1 MFIMS
6 FLPDWLLVWAINLVI
21 LAGLLGALSSY
32 FIRFIPVLAPQAK
45 VIQVAGIILLVLG
58 VYLRGGYSNEMVWRE
73 RVAELEAKIAVA
85 EVESKEQNVKI
96 EKKVVTKIEVVK
108 QRGDD
113 IVKYIDREITKYDNT
128 CVIPKEFVKAHNDA
142 AEAPK

>member
-1 MFIMS
+1 MWI
-6 FLPDWLLVWAINLVI
+6 LDWLPFWIFHLIVLAGV
-21 LAGLLGALSSY
+21 AGLLVAQ
-32 FIRFIPVLAPQAK
+32 FIKFIPLVTQYRLFLQIGSIVVLAFGLYMEGGVSNQERWEARVKEMEAK
-45 VIQVAGIILLVLG
+45 VA
-58 VYLRGGYSNEMVWRE
+58 
-73 RVAELEAKIAVA
+73 AA
-85 EVESKEQNVKI
+85 EVQSKEENVRI